1 MTAMTFDNVWILD
14 RGYWS
19 SPFHRWQGAFAD
31 ASPIELAV
39 ECGRKAA
46 SLRRIDLEAV
56 DQLHLGVTIPS
67 PAVFFGAPR
76 LASLLGAPASVTGP
90 TISQACATSAAVL
103 ASAASAIGLG
113 DSRSA
118 LAVCA
123 DRTSNGPHLYYP
135 RSSAAPGI
143 SEDWVWDNFTDPD
156 LGHQMIA
163 TAENIAAEGGFTRS
177 DQDRMTVLRH
187 AQYEQALASG
197 RAFQAGY
204 MVEPEDAAR
213 RGGDGGDRG
222 PRAVTEQTASAR
234 RPVLASGTVTSLSQT
249 FPADGNAG
257 MQLIGEDVAAAGV
270 QAGTRLLG
278 YATARARP
286 AYMGQ
291 APVAAARS
299 LLDRLSLGVGALAA
313 IKTHNP
319 FAVNDVYLCQELDLE
334 WEQVNNYG
342 SSLVWGHPQGPTGLR
357 SVIELI
363 EELRVVGG
371 GYGLF
376 TGCAAGDTAAAI
388 VVRVDG

>member
-1 MTAMTFDNVWILD
+1 MTVMTFDNVWILD

-31 ASPIELAV
+31 TSPIELAI

-46 SLRRIDLEAV
+46 SLGRIDLEAV

-67 PAVFFGAPR
+67 PAIFFGAPR
-76 LASLLGAPASVTGP
+76 LASLLGAPGSVTGP

-103 ASAASAIGLG
+103 ASAASAIDLG

-156 LGHQMIA
+156 LGHQMIT

-187 AQYEQALASG
+187 AQYRQALASD
-197 RAFQAGY
+197 RKFQIGY
-204 MVEPEDAAR
+204 MVEPEAAT
-213 RGGDGGDRG
+213 RGGADGGDQG
-222 PRAVTEQTASAR
+222 PRVVTTQAASAK

-257 MQLIGEDVAAAGV
+257 MQLIGEDIAATVA
-270 QAGTRLLG
+270 QASGRLLG

-299 LLDRLSLGVGALAA
+299 LLDRLSLGVGSIAA

-319 FAVNDVYLCQELDLE
+319 FAVNDVYLCRELDLE

-363 EELRVVGG
+363 EELRVQGG

-388 VVRVDG
+388 VVRVDD

>member
-1 MTAMTFDNVWILD
+1 MTAMAFDHVWILD

-31 ASPIELAV
+31 TSPIELAV
-39 ECGRKAA
+39 ECGRQAA
-46 SLRRIDLEAV
+46 SLGCIDLEAV

-67 PAVFFGAPR
+67 PAIFFGAPR

-90 TISQACATSAAVL
+90 TVSQACATSAAVL
-103 ASAASAIGLG
+103 ASAASAIDLG

-135 RSSAAPGI
+135 RSSAAPGV

-187 AQYEQALASG
+187 AQYEQALAAD
-197 RAFQAGY
+197 REFQTGY
-204 MVEPEDAAR
+204 MVEPEAATR
-213 RGGDGGDRG
+213 GRAGGGDQG
-222 PRAVTEQTASAR
+222 PRVVTTQTASAK

-257 MQLIGEDVAAAGV
+257 MQLIGSDVAAAGV
-270 QAGTRLLG
+270 RAGAQLLG

-299 LLDRLSLGVGALAA
+299 LLDRLSLGVDSIAA

-319 FAVNDVYLCQELDLE
+319 FAVNDVYLCRELDLE

-363 EELRVVGG
+363 EELRAGGG

-388 VVRVDG
+388 VVRVDD

>member
-1 MTAMTFDNVWILD
+1 MTAVTFANVWIRD

-31 ASPIELAV
+31 SSPIDLAV
-39 ECGRKAA
+39 ECGLRA
-46 SLRRIDLEAV
+46 SALGRIDLEAV
-56 DQLHLGVTIPS
+56 DQLHLGVTVPS
-67 PAVFFGAPR
+67 PGVFFGAPR

-103 ASAASAIGLG
+103 ASAAAAIDLG

-135 RSSAAPGI
+135 RTSPSRGI

-163 TAENIAAEGGFTRS
+163 TAENIAAEGGFSRR

-187 AQYEQALASG
+187 TQYRQALASD
-197 RAFQAGY
+197 RQFQHGY
-204 MVEPEDAAR
+204 MVEPKAAR
-213 RGGDGGDRG
+213 DAHAAGGDQG
-222 PRAVTEQTASAR
+222 PRGVTPKMASAR
-234 RPVLASGTVTSLSQT
+234 KPVLDSGTVTSLSQT
-249 FPADGNAG
+249 FPADGNSG
-257 MQLIGEDVAAAGV
+257 VQLVGKDVASAGA
-270 QAGTRLLG
+270 QLLG

-291 APVAAARS
+291 APVAAARC
-299 LLDRLSLGVGALAA
+299 LLNRLSLDVGSMAA

-319 FAVNDVYLCQELDLE
+319 FAVNDVYLCREFDLE
-334 WEQVNNYG
+334 WEQANNYG
-342 SSLVWGHPQGPTGLR
+342 SSLAWGHPQAPTGLR
-357 SVIELI
+357 SVIELV
-363 EELRVVGG
+363 EELRLGSG

-376 TGCAAGDTAAAI
+376 TGCAAGDTGAAI
-388 VVRVDG
+388 VVRVDV

>member
-1 MTAMTFDNVWILD
+1 MTAMTFDNVRILD

-19 SPFHRWQGAFAD
+19 SPFHRWQGALAD
-31 ASPIELAV
+31 ASPVELAA
-39 ECGRKAA
+39 ECGRQAA
-46 SLRRIDLEAV
+46 AAGRIDLAAV

-76 LASLLGAPASVTGP
+76 LASLLGAPATVTGP

-103 ASAASAIGLG
+103 ASAASAIDLG

-135 RSSAAPGI
+135 RSSAARGI

-187 AQYEQALASG
+187 AQYEQALASD
-197 RAFQAGY
+197 RAFQHRY
-204 MVEPEDAAR
+204 MVEPEVAAR
-213 RGGDGGDRG
+213 GGAGGGDRG
-222 PRAVTEQTASAR
+222 PRAATEQTVSAK
-234 RPVLASGTVTSLSQT
+234 RPVVASGTVTSLSQT

-257 MQLIGEDVAAAGV
+257 VQLVGKDAAAAVGGASV
-270 QAGTRLLG
+270 QLLG

-299 LLDRLSLGVGALAA
+299 LLDRLSLGVGAIAA
-313 IKTHNP
+313 VKTHNP
-319 FAVNDVYLCQELDLE
+319 FAVNDVYLCRELHLE

-363 EELRVVGG
+363 EELRAEGG

-376 TGCAAGDTAAAI
+376 TGCAAGDTGAAI
-388 VVRVDG
+388 VVRVDA

>member
-1 MTAMTFDNVWILD
+1 MTALTFDNVWILD

-31 ASPIELAV
+31 TSPIELAA
-39 ECGRKAA
+39 ECGRKTA
-46 SLRRIDLEAV
+46 SLGRIDLEAV

-67 PAVFFGAPR
+67 PAIFFGAPR
-76 LASLLGAPASVTGP
+76 LASLLGAPGSVTGP

-103 ASAASAIGLG
+103 ASAASAIDLG
-113 DSRSA
+113 NSRSA

-135 RSSAAPGI
+135 RSSAAPGV

-156 LGHQMIA
+156 LGHQMIT

-187 AQYEQALASG
+187 AQYERALASD
-197 RAFQAGY
+197 REFQIGY
-204 MVEPEDAAR
+204 MVEPEIAG
-213 RGGDGGDRG
+213 RGGAGGGDQG
-222 PRAVTEQTASAR
+222 PRVVTTRTTSTR

-257 MQLIGEDVAAAGV
+257 MQFVGEDVAAASIHASA
-270 QAGTRLLG
+270 QLLG

-299 LLDRLSLGVGALAA
+299 LLDRLSLGVGSIAA

-319 FAVNDVYLCQELDLE
+319 FAVNDVYLCRELDLE

-388 VVRVDG
+388 VVRVDD